1 MKKHADICKKDK
13 NIKENNDN
21 SKKKRIKRLKKEEI
35 EKARNSK
42 DILRIT
48 CKKNKNKFKYS
59 NHIRCWWCW
68 KIELNRNVRYI
79 LYRIIIFKI
88 GL

>member
-13 NIKENNDN
+13 NIKEHNDN

-35 EKARNSK
+35 EKARNST

-48 CKKNKNKFKYS
+48 CKKNKYKFKYS

>member
-59 NHIRCWWCW
+59 NHIRCCWCG
-68 KIELNRNVRYI
+68 KNKFNRNVRQNI
-79 LYRIIIFKI
+79 FHIIILK
-88 GL
+88 